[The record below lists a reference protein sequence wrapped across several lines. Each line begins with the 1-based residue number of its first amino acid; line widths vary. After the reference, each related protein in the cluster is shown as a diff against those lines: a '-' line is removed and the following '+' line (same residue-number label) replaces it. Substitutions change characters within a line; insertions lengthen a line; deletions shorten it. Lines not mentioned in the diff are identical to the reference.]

1 MENQPTAE
9 VFTWD
14 AYIQD
19 LLPLCAVKAEE
30 FHLLGYEEVT
40 AFDVLECVQGTM
52 KGNPALHQVVAAIF
66 GLSVGQFMNYLT
78 MNAYKGNLG
87 ERFV

>member
-1 MENQPTAE
+1 VEDQPVAE

-14 AYIQD
+14 TYLQD

-40 AFDVLECVQGTM
+40 ALEVLECVQGMM
-52 KGNPALHQVVAAIF
+52 KGQPALHQVVAAIF
-66 GLSVGQFMNYLT
+66 SLSVGQFMNYMT
-78 MNAYKGNLG
+78 MNAYKGKLG
-87 ERFV
+87 ESFV